1 MQSQAIQ
8 ICFLLSCHPSLAV
21 MCPEVEDIPLAKP
34 GDDAVGEPVIKKA
47 VFLMG
52 GQITSGSTARVGEE
66 GMEIAPL

>member
-1 MQSQAIQ
+1 
-8 ICFLLSCHPSLAV
+8 

-34 GDDAVGEPVIKKA
+34 GDDAVGEPAIKKA

-52 GQITSGSTARVGEE
+52 GQITSGSAARFGEE